1 MKMLGIQGIPYL
13 IVLDKDNRIVGT
25 RLRGEQLD
33 RVCDGGNTMNSSFVL
48 YEMVYFNVNLT

>member
-1 MKMLGIQGIPYL
+1 MSDLQAWGNPLVKMLGIQGIPYL

-33 RVCDGGNTMNSSFVL
+33 RCVMETIR
-48 YEMVYFNVNLT
+48 